1 MLIGIAQ
8 VFVGFVA
15 LIQIAIAVAETS
27 LWKKVYKRLEPEIVF
42 NQPEEAYKIDSIVK
56 NVGLYNAFLAAGL
69 IWGLIAQTNALAL
82 QLFFLSCVLIAGIFG
97 AITLKWATLILQ
109 TVPSLVAL
117 IAVWYSYNL
126 T

>member
-8 VFVGFVA
+8 ALVA
-15 LIQIAIAVAETS
+15 LVVLIQIVIAIAEIF

-42 NQPEEAYKIDSIVK
+42 NQPEAAYKITPIVK

-69 IWGLIAQTNALAL
+69 FWGLIAQTNALGI

-97 AITLKWATLILQ
+97 AITLKWTTLILQ
-109 TVPSLVAL
+109 AAPSLAAL